1 MSHSAARRIGI
12 LGGTFDPVHNGH
24 LRTALEVAEL
34 LALDELRLVP
44 SSVPPHRGA
53 PLASAAERLRMLQ
66 LATDVQPGF
75 VVDDRE
81 LVRGGAS
88 YTIDTLRS
96 LRAELGATA
105 RLCLVVGL
113 DAFAAIDTWK
123 EWRALGEHAHIVV
136 VQRPGAAL
144 ALREAVAR
152 WATTRLA
159 ADAGKALADAA
170 HGAILR
176 LELTQLA
183 ISATHIRELLAQ
195 GRSPRYLLPDAVLD
209 HILENRIYTRAAAH
223 TGDTD

>member
-1 MSHSAARRIGI
+1 MSDGAVRRIGVF
-12 LGGTFDPVHNGH
+12 GGTFDPVHNGH
-24 LRTALEVAEL
+24 LRTALEVAER

-44 SSVPPHRGA
+44 ASVPPHRGA
-53 PLASAAERLRMLQ
+53 ALATAAERLRMLQ
-66 LATDVQPGF
+66 LAADAHPGF
-75 VVDDRE
+75 VVDERE

-96 LRAELGATA
+96 LRAELGGAV
-105 RLCLVVGL
+105 RLCLIVGL

-123 EWRALGEHAHIVV
+123 EWRALGDNAHIVV

-144 ALREAVAR
+144 ALGEEAAR
-152 WATTRLA
+152 WAAARLA
-159 ADAGKALADAA
+159 ADAGQALTDAA

-183 ISATHIRELLAQ
+183 ISATHIRELLVE

-209 HILENRIYTRAAAH
+209 YIRENRIYTRAAAH

>member
-1 MSHSAARRIGI
+1 MSSSAARRIGI
-12 LGGTFDPVHNGH
+12 FGGTFDPVHNGH

-44 SSVPPHRGA
+44 ASVPPHRGA
-53 PLASAAERLRMLQ
+53 PLATAMERLRMLE
-66 LATDVQPGF
+66 LAADANPGF

-96 LRAELGATA
+96 LRAELGAAA
-105 RLCLVVGL
+105 RLCLIVGL

-123 EWRALGEHAHIVV
+123 EWRALAEHAHLVV

-144 ALREAVAR
+144 ALGEDAGR
-152 WATTRLA
+152 WAA
-159 ADAGKALADAA
+159 ARFAGDPAAALAGAA
-170 HGAILR
+170 QGAILR

-183 ISATHIRELLAQ
+183 ISATHIRALLAE

-209 HILENRIYTRAAAH
+209 YIRENRIYTRAAAH